1 MADNP
6 NEKPSD
12 KEIEEL
18 KEVMKKIQELQEE
31 QKKNKHKKGPRRPMI
46 AIEFGG
52 VFHHNRYFNFVFTF
66 IVNFTF
72 MFFILELYEF
82 AIYYDIL
89 YLVAVVLLYTFLEE
103 TYRTFV
109 LMRYFKII
117 LKTFGTIFYFGY
129 LLIFFIIDQYIVI
142 NDFNFVNGTLLA
154 FFVLIF
160 TIVRYIFGT
169 SIRRYFRKKRI

>member
-6 NEKPSD
+6 KQQPSD

-18 KEVMKKIQELQEE
+18 KEVMKKIQELQEV
-31 QKKNKHKKGPRRPMI
+31 QKKKKDKKRPRRPVI

-52 VFHHNRYFNFVFTF
+52 VFHHNRFVNFAFTF

-72 MFFILELYEF
+72 MFFLLELYEF
-82 AIYYDIL
+82 AVYYDIL
-89 YLVAVVLLYTFLEE
+89 YLVAVVGIYTLLEE
-103 TYRTFV
+103 TYRTFI

-129 LLIFFIIDQYIVI
+129 LLIFFIIDQYIII

-160 TIVRYIFGT
+160 TIVRYLFGT